1 MWPSNRRFVPAR
13 TDGGIM
19 ATTHL
24 LALLAAA
31 LITLGA
37 FAATPSHASCLVSR
51 TAQRVPFSPYA
62 PSIPFTV
69 LGATTAFRWIRQFGT
84 SAYDEAH
91 AVAADA
97 SRIYVAGITGN
108 PPGVFLRKYDLDG
121 NLVWSQLGAGG
132 DIFPQAVAVDDSG
145 VYVAGYIQFPQDPSL
160 NADAFLWKY
169 DLDGNVVWI
178 RTFGTPETD
187 YANAVAVDASG
198 VYVGGF
204 TFGTFPG
211 GTGTGTAFIRKYNS
225 NGNVVW
231 TRRFSS
237 QNGVGTYAV
246 AFTGFS
252 VYVAG
257 YTQGAL
263 SNETSAGGYDAFVRK
278 YDTDGTELW
287 THQFGTSGND
297 FAWGAAADRSS
308 VYVAGVTDGT
318 LPGQA
323 R

>member
-1 MWPSNRRFVPAR
+1 MGPSNRRVLLAR

-37 FAATPSHASCLVSR
+37 FAVTPRPAGALVLQ
-51 TAQRVPFSPYA
+51 TAQRVPFSPYG

-69 LGATTAFRWIRQFGT
+69 LGATTACRWIRQFGT

-187 YANAVAVDASG
+187 YANAVAGDASSVAVNESS
-198 VYVGGF
+198 VYVGGVIDVD
-204 TFGTFPG
+204 
-211 GTGTGTAFIRKYNS
+211 AFLRKYDPD
-225 NGNVVW
+225 GNVVW

-252 VYVAG
+252 DYVAG